1 MVVGMEEI
9 FPGMPTFYFLIIVF
23 AILATVGGIVGYRVY
38 KDATI
43 PTFVKNIRQME
54 KEIKGGKSISES
66 LLYQMKEVFVGEIVR
81 DKWSTIGLS
90 LGDILGIEI
99 KKSKKPLK
107 TKPKHKTERIQDQK
121 PLGIL
126 LMKWDERVG
135 TELLIKYPEEISIK
149 DKALMQV
156 YSTHE
161 YSGEKGI
168 INLTFG
174 SMNILSYYTGP
185 ELSYYIILF
194 LTLDDDPDLYEGA
207 MPNVAQV
214 ILQNLDDD
222 SYLQMIPSLFQRLS
236 VYPSLTNEQNLI
248 FCYHDDIKRMIINIL
263 RNYGVITKS
272 ELNIWVKER
281 DLEGII
287 DLEAILATLI
297 RWEIIKLS
305 SVKGIPS
312 ELIFLTK
319 DIFMLRVPPDT
330 LFKDPVNHGL
340 PAQLTKFY
348 QDEVQKFF
356 NEYQPTEEDNI
367 ELFSIL
373 IDPEV
378 YETVRLLRTA
388 IVTMK
393 DFEKLKNKG
402 VSDIY
407 GVLKKLWDINMIRI
421 LKDENEIEYYALL
434 TDFYVDLIFPKYLI
448 NIIKTTYDQK
458 SKSDKVLLQYLNLL
472 EETYYN
478 LKSKK

>member
-1 MVVGMEEI
+1 
-9 FPGMPTFYFLIIVF
+9 
-23 AILATVGGIVGYRVY
+23 
-38 KDATI
+38 
-43 PTFVKNIRQME
+43 
-54 KEIKGGKSISES
+54 
-66 LLYQMKEVFVGEIVR
+66 
-81 DKWSTIGLS
+81 
-90 LGDILGIEI
+90 
-99 KKSKKPLK
+99 
-107 TKPKHKTERIQDQK
+107 
-121 PLGIL
+121 
-126 LMKWDERVG
+126 
-135 TELLIKYPEEISIK
+135 
-149 DKALMQV
+149 
-156 YSTHE
+156 
-161 YSGEKGI
+161 
-168 INLTFG
+168 
-174 SMNILSYYTGP
+174 
-185 ELSYYIILF
+185 
-194 LTLDDDPDLYEGA
+194 

-214 ILQNLDDD
+214 ILQNLDEDY
-222 SYLQMIPSLFQRLS
+222 YLQMIPSLFQRLS

-248 FCYHDDIKRMIINIL
+248 FSYHDDIKRMIINIL

-287 DLEAILATLI
+287 DLEAILATLV

-305 SVKGIPS
+305 SVKGISS

-319 DIFMLRVPPDT
+319 EIFMLRVPPDT
-330 LFKDPVNHGL
+330 LFNDPVSHGL

-367 ELFSIL
+367 ELLSIL

-378 YETVRLLRTA
+378 YETIRLLRTA

-407 GVLKKLWDINMIRI
+407 GVLKKLWDTNMIKVF
-421 LKDENEIEYYALL
+421 KDENEIEYYTLL
-434 TDFYVDLIFPKYLI
+434 TDFTIDLLFPKYLI

-472 EETYYN
+472 EETYSN